1 MHAADAT
8 VPSFFL
14 TLTLILVIVVALT
27 AHLQQK
33 FVDIVVEAIHAWP
46 PVGRLIGLFVWLVAR
61 LVACLLGWLVG

>member
-14 TLTLILVIVVALT
+14 TLTLILVIAVALT

-46 PVGRLIGLFVWLVAR
+46 PVGRLIGLFG
-61 LVACLLGWLVG
+61 CLLGLVGLVGLVG